1 MTLFLS
7 ILNNGT
13 KNYRPQNG
21 SRQFV
26 LDAKLPYHAT
36 YRNCKTNPINQCYLV
51 APISAHRIKHL
62 SIHRDMHLTLILIHF
77 HPCYHN
83 PVIALLKKSLFFF
96 FFSFFSF
103 LFRGG
108 RVRFRL
114 FPFLFYD
121 NQGINA
127 GYARAS
133 QRYILFV
140 HQTFVIRISHGSRNP
155 GDKE

>member
-96 FFSFFSF
+96 SF
-103 LFRGG
+103 LFFFEGEG
-108 RVRFRL
+108 FVSVF
-114 FPFLFYD
+114 FLFCFMITKVSTPDMQELRKDIYFSFT
-121 NQGINA
+121 N
-127 GYARAS
+127 
-133 QRYILFV
+133 FC
-140 HQTFVIRISHGSRNP
+140 NP
-155 GDKE
+155 YKPW